1 MEHLWWLLPPVMIF
15 KPSTHEAKS
24 KLTNN
29 TKYSDE
35 IIFPSFKIAPINK
48 NMKQRLSNTS
58 F

>member
-1 MEHLWWLLPPVMIF
+1 MIF

-29 TKYSDE
+29 TKYSDK